1 MTDDRAKL
9 PDVELAP
16 LGSAGDKLAPRVVKA
31 EGSHGGTTGDG
42 ESAGVAE
49 VNVERLATDTEYSA
63 ADMDGLVRIT
73 RIDPT
78 FGTDPLGFGLQ
89 PTIWVT
95 REELEDMYPGYG
107 KRDLP

>member
-9 PDVELAP
+9 PDVELTG

-49 VNVERLATDTEYSA
+49 VNVEEFATERERAIWDLCDYIVAECERLK
-63 ADMDGLVRIT
+63 DMDSVDR
-73 RIDPT
+73 
-78 FGTDPLGFGLQ
+78 
-89 PTIWVT
+89 
-95 REELEDMYPGYG
+95 